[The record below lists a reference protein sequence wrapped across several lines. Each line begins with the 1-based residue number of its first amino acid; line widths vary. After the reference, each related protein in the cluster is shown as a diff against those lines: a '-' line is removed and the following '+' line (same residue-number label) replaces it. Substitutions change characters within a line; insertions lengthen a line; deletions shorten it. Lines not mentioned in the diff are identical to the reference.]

1 MYPSPHFPALSLA
14 ESSPSCAYL
23 FAAFYAFI
31 CFDFFTISQRLF
43 QPSSPLRA
51 LCHALTPVQFEY
63 FLYLPPHSPPLPLQ
77 LYHIPLMLLPLPLR
91 DFHYFRFN
99 FSVVYFGKFLL
110 VRVVLFYSPSPS
122 PPTPTPLPPLLVVV
136 VVHFNNVV
144 KS

>member
-1 MYPSPHFPALSLA
+1 MYSSPTPSPYFPALSLA
-14 ESSPSCAYL
+14 ESSSSCAYL

-43 QPSSPLRA
+43 HCLIPLPLPAA

-63 FLYLPPHSPPLPLQ
+63 FLYFPSHFPPLPLP

-99 FSVVYFGKFLL
+99 FSVVYFGNFLL
-110 VRVVLFYSPSPS
+110 VRVVLFYSPSLFPYPYSPS
-122 PPTPTPLPPLLVVV
+122 CSTCCCCA
-136 VVHFNNVV
+136 F
-144 KS
+144 